1 MADSRR
7 RRINAWTAGAL
18 LVSAALFGGLG
29 ALQLTRA
36 LPKKTIVAPGEVFG
50 SEHDPGGRTSGES
63 WNVYIDV
70 TGHGSQIAYSH
81 SLYNAVQGREEGL
94 PVTVHMRGALVTQ
107 VDIAGHP
114 YTTSA
119 VSRREAAI
127 EAFVLLALF
136 ALTLAALARMIRRS
150 RRAARA
156 AGGGDTLPA

>member
-1 MADSRR
+1 MTNGGR
-7 RRINAWTAGAL
+7 RRINAWAVGAL

-36 LPKKTIVAPGEVFG
+36 LPQKTIVAAGEVFG

-70 TGHGSQIAYSH
+70 TGHGSQIAYGH
-81 SLYNAVQGREEGL
+81 SLYNAVQGRDEGL

-107 VDIAGHP
+107 VDIAGRP

-136 ALTLAALARMIRRS
+136 ALTLAAMVRMVRRS
-150 RRAARA
+150 RSSAKAE
-156 AGGGDTLPA
+156 GGDTLPA